1 VSEEGS
7 QIAAISLKSRLL
19 SGGAWAFT
27 GKMLTALTGLAV
39 NALLARLLAPDEMG
53 AYFLT
58 LSLVSM
64 AAIVAQLGLTQ
75 TIVRL
80 IAESMGTGRQGRA
93 KQAIRWTLR
102 LAGISVLIVAC
113 FLAFGGGRLIAE
125 RMFHSTMMV
134 NAMGLAALWAAVLT
148 FQNLMAEIFRGFHDI
163 RLATLFGGLSTSF
176 LSMLMFVG
184 LWLLQGHS
192 DLNQIIALAL
202 VASIS
207 SVTLS
212 ALVLRKRLTGLP
224 TPPHAI
230 SLKDI
235 FEISWPLWVTSLTL
249 FVLTQTDLWIL
260 GLFRSQEEVAI
271 YGAATRIVAIV
282 AMPLLIVNAVVPPLI
297 AEMYAQGKKERL
309 ERALR
314 STATMAGLPALA
326 MLIVLFL
333 WGGSL
338 LGLVFGEYY
347 RSGGIILAILS
358 TGQLANVWAGSCG
371 LTLML
376 TGHQTTMMVITII
389 CGFVTAISALLLV
402 QPYGGVGVA
411 NAAAFG
417 MVLQNVLMLLMARKK
432 TGIWTHFGIGLL
444 SKYYLLSMKRYI

>member
-1 VSEEGS
+1 M
-7 QIAAISLKSRLL
+7 AISLKNRLL

-27 GKMLTALTGLAV
+27 GKILTALTGLAV
-39 NALLARLLAPDEMG
+39 NALLARLLTPDEMG

-58 LSLVSM
+58 LSLVSV

-102 LAGISVLIVAC
+102 LTGISVLIVAC

-134 NAMGLAALWAAVLT
+134 NAMRLAALWAAVLT

-163 RLATLFGGLSTSF
+163 RLATIFGGLITSF

-184 LWLLQGHS
+184 LWLLQGYS
-192 DLNQIIALAL
+192 DLNQIIMLAL

-212 ALVLRKRLTGLP
+212 ALVLGKRLTGLS
-224 TPPHAI
+224 TTLHAI

-249 FVLTQTDLWIL
+249 FILTQTDLWIL

-271 YGAATRIVAIV
+271 YGSAARIVAIV

-297 AEMYAQGKKERL
+297 AEMYAQEKKERL
-309 ERALR
+309 EKALR
-314 STATMAGLPALA
+314 STATMAGLPALT
-326 MLIVLFL
+326 MLMVLFL
-333 WGGSL
+333 WGDSV

-402 QPYGGVGVA
+402 QPYGGAGVA

-444 SKYYLLSMKRYI
+444 SKYDLLSIKRYI